1 MSTSSLVY
9 LDTNPFIYGFELDQ
23 PEPHPAAQLFV
34 GLRNYPKSFATSEL
48 TLAELLAPPARLN
61 KYSFEQKVRLYG
73 NLLIWSGMFNLVPV
87 SQHLLFGTAML
98 RQKQR
103 YKLPDAIHVVSALA
117 AGCKFFVS
125 NNTKCMGGLP
135 EGLTLIP
142 PDQSGVA
149 MILDAL
155 HA

>member
-34 GLRNYPKSFATSEL
+34 GLQSRPKFFATSEL

-103 YKLPDAIHVVSALA
+103 YTLPDAIHVVSALA
-117 AGCKFFVS
+117 AGCKFLVS
-125 NNTKCMGGLP
+125 NNTKCMCNLP
-135 EGLTLIP
+135 DGLTLVL
-142 PDQSGVA
+142 PDQSGGA
-149 MILDAL
+149 IILDAL
-155 HA
+155 RA